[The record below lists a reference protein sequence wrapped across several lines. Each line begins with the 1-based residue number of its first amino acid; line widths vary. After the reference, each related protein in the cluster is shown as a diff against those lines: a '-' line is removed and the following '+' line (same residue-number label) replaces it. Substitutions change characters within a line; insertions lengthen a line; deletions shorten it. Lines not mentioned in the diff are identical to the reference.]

1 VFRNLVRR
9 HRVTNAMSLGPRAR
23 NGWRWFGIVTMSL
36 IALAII
42 VATVRDFMRMPVNW
56 VLGFGVVAAIVG
68 FLCVII
74 RGLYEDIE

>member
-1 VFRNLVRR
+1 
-9 HRVTNAMSLGPRAR
+9 
-23 NGWRWFGIVTMSL
+23 MSL